1 VLDLLESSFS
11 LDECLLL
18 IFFES
23 VDLADSPF
31 VAGAVGFVSSAV
43 SVVAGF
49 EVLDQSRQSC

>member
-18 IFFES
+18 I
-23 VDLADSPF
+23 F